1 MPICPPAAYAP
12 PQHGQYR
19 PSYGRPQHM
28 QPAIPPMRT
37 MPPNPHYSLH
47 PAPAMQGPPKTP
59 ALKADSF
66 KTAICQHWQRSAGLC
81 PFAANCAFAHGE
93 AELNPRKR
101 ALEPAPGYGGYGGYA
116 SPRGPAPDLKR
127 KRTELY
133 KTSLCAHFRES
144 GLCPFAENCSFAHG
158 EMELRSATQGDFT
171 EADCTE
177 ADFTEADFTEAD
189 YTEAVEGVPPAW

>member
-1 MPICPPAAYAP
+1 MLHCDIWLRTQQTMQHRRIVNAIEPP
-12 PQHGQYR
+12 
-19 PSYGRPQHM
+19 S
-28 QPAIPPMRT
+28 PMLFT
-37 MPPNPHYSLH
+37 S
-47 PAPAMQGPPKTP
+47 
-59 ALKADSF
+59 ALILD
-66 KTAICQHWQRSAGLC
+66 Q
-81 PFAANCAFAHGE
+81 
-93 AELNPRKR
+93 
-101 ALEPAPGYGGYGGYA
+101 
-116 SPRGPAPDLKR
+116 KR